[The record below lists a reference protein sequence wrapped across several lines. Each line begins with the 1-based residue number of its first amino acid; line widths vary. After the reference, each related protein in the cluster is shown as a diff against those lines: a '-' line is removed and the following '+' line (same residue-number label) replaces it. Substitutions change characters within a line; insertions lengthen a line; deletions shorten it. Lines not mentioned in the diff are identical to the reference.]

1 VVKVAQLKR
10 VWVAM
15 VGAAAACVAA
25 EALAFNKPPFP
36 RLAAN
41 WIANQNYQDPTIQ
54 SALAR
59 GSIAIVNIWP
69 GWENGRGTTLQQ
81 VIQNIKAIN
90 PNTLVFA
97 YIMNDQ
103 IPANR
108 GAYQPFAPLYA
119 KLDAMA
125 WYLYPTSGCSTP
137 VTSYY
142 PGYLTL
148 NNTLYTPTD
157 SNGEQWID
165 WFAKWAVANYYTPN
179 PSLDG
184 FSTDDVFWKP
194 RVSGDWQR
202 DGTTDRASD
211 PKVQTWLRQGYVQH
225 FTTLRQ
231 LMPGKFQIGNVA
243 DWGDTNSVLTEYQG
257 LLDGGVMEGMI
268 GHDWSPETYGGWQV
282 MMARYRRT
290 MAALGEPKLA
300 LFHQVGSV
308 TDYQSVRYGL
318 TSALMDDGYY
328 VFNSTA
334 QNGGDAPWFDEYQ
347 VQLGNA
353 VGGPS
358 TAAWQS
364 GVYRRDFDNGIA
376 LVNPK
381 GNGTQTVTLEASFTH
396 FTGQQAPA
404 VNNGA
409 TVTSVTLQDRDGII
423 LMRSA
428 P

>member
-1 VVKVAQLKR
+1 
-10 VWVAM
+10 
-15 VGAAAACVAA
+15 
-25 EALAFNKPPFP
+25 
-36 RLAAN
+36 
-41 WIANQNYQDPTIQ
+41 
-54 SALAR
+54 
-59 GSIAIVNIWP
+59 
-69 GWENGRGTTLQQ
+69 
-81 VIQNIKAIN
+81 
-90 PNTLVFA
+90 
-97 YIMNDQ
+97 
-103 IPANR
+103 
-108 GAYQPFAPLYA
+108 
-119 KLDAMA
+119 
-125 WYLYPTSGCSTP
+125 
-137 VTSYY
+137 
-142 PGYLTL
+142 
-148 NNTLYTPTD
+148 
-157 SNGEQWID
+157 
-165 WFAKWAVANYYTPN
+165 
-179 PSLDG
+179 
-184 FSTDDVFWKP
+184 
-194 RVSGDWQR
+194 
-202 DGTTDRASD
+202 
-211 PKVQTWLRQGYVQH
+211 
-225 FTTLRQ
+225 
-231 LMPGKFQIGNVA
+231 
-243 DWGDTNSVLTEYQG
+243 
-257 LLDGGVMEGMI
+257 MEGMI